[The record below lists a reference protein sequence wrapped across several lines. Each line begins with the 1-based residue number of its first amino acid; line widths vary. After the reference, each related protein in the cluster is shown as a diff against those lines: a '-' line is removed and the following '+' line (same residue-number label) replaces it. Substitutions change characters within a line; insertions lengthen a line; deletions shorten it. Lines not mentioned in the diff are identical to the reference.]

1 MSGQPRI
8 RRNIDTLAP
17 EELADYQHALAKL
30 YEISDHDPESIDG
43 YTYLEQL
50 HDGSLG
56 PCEHANDTFLPWHR
70 AHLYL
75 FEEALRR
82 SDPPRTSNVTL
93 PYWDWSALPSGKRY
107 PAAFEDQSSTLY
119 DPLRNQ
125 QPICRPPGG
134 SDCYR
139 LPFPRHLL
147 ESSALS
153 VPAWSSPMGDH
164 PPPSFGGVAGG
175 ESDCL
180 SVFGPGFGALEQ
192 PAHNTMHGT
201 YIGGDMA
208 DPSSAA
214 LDPIFWSF
222 HAYIDLLWS
231 QWQQQTG
238 HHVDTDLE
246 ARLCGLYKDREH
258 QPANRFKVK
267 DVLDPATDL
276 GYTYLY
282 TPGTPPTSGG
292 SGERLFATHPA
303 VDFVVSGRK
312 TPELV
317 RSLDVTVPQ
326 PGFTSAQLLVTGL
339 KIPSSFSYGV
349 DVYLT
354 PADEEFRPDEV
365 GFRER
370 YLVDLLFVWRHH
382 HHHETADRARH
393 DHRQP
398 EPSQPHALNAVIDI
412 GQAIDSLAKT
422 RPGQPWRLW
431 VALAA
436 MTDELDDAGTAQG
449 GGVRFRPAAAMA
461 RDNLAKSM
469 EPGDLTVVVK

>member
-1 MSGQPRI
+1 MSEQPRI

-17 EELADYQHALAKL
+17 EELADYQHAFAKL
-30 YEISDHDPESIDG
+30 LEISDHDPESIDG
-43 YTYLEQL
+43 YTYFEQL

-56 PCEHANDTFLPWHR
+56 PCEHANDTFFPWHR

-107 PAAFEDQSSTLY
+107 PVAFEDQSSMLY
-119 DPLRNQ
+119 DPSRNQ
-125 QPICRPPGG
+125 QQICKQLGG
-134 SDCYR
+134 SGCQR
-139 LPFPRHLL
+139 LPFPRQFL

-153 VPAWSSPMGDH
+153 VPAWSSPPGDQ
-164 PPPSFGGVAGG
+164 PPPNFGGVAGG
-175 ESDCL
+175 ESDC
-180 SVFGPGFGALEQ
+180 SSPFGQGFGALEQ

-208 DPSSAA
+208 DPSSAV

-222 HAYIDLLWS
+222 HAYIDLLWW
-231 QWQQQTG
+231 QWQQQSG
-238 HHVDTDLE
+238 HEVNTDLE

-267 DVLDPATDL
+267 DLLDPANDL

-282 TPGTPPTSGG
+282 TPGTPAPSDLGG
-292 SGERLFATHPA
+292 GERLFATHPA

-317 RSLDVTVPQ
+317 RSLDVAVPQ
-326 PGFTSAQLLVTGL
+326 PGLTSAQLVVTGL
-339 KIPSSFSYGV
+339 KILSSFSYGV
-349 DVYLT
+349 DLYLA
-354 PADEEFRPDEV
+354 PADEEFRPQDA

-370 YLVDLLFVWRHH
+370 HLVNLLFVWRHH
-382 HHHETADRARH
+382 HHHDPSDPVRRG
-393 DHRQP
+393 QP
-398 EPSQPHALNAVIDI
+398 EPSHALNAVVDI
-412 GQAIDSLAKT
+412 GQAIGSLATT

-436 MTDELDDAGTAQG
+436 VTNDVGDDTAAG
-449 GGVRFRPAAAMA
+449 GGLRFRASAGRA

-469 EPGDLTVVVK
+469 EPDDLTLVVR